1 MLTFPNPP
9 ATHSMKPAFFL
20 PLACALLLPASG
32 EVPAASEQG
41 VLINAADL
49 LGQTPLLGPNHRVRD
64 QVATDGFMA
73 HFEVDTDFGTFS
85 AIGVPQARV
94 RIAEAEALRKL
105 VETSKSDLFAEGMR
119 RSIEKPIDAVKNI
132 VTHPVEVA
140 KSAPATVGHFFGKV
154 GSAISRGSA
163 QAAEKLNGEG
173 QSTAEGSS
181 PSATD
186 SGRGLA
192 SALKSAA
199 GFDTARLDTA
209 RQLGIDPYSD
219 NIRLQ
224 EEIDK
229 VTWAFFA
236 GGLPLR
242 IGASVA
248 SAGMAVAATQM
259 LGIPEDVY
267 ALTRSELELRDERA
281 LATIGITAEDVS
293 EFQRNPVLT
302 LTRRHRLVTYLEAL
316 PTTAGR
322 GNIIRLANS
331 CTTPPQADFLIG
343 ALAILA
349 ERQREGLADYRSL
362 TVLGRLTGATLASG
376 VIEVPA
382 PVDFVTWT
390 EEVAGFASRDDLS
403 ATPKTL
409 VHTGQLSQ
417 AAADGFLASGWNLA
431 PMNYPTR

>member
-1 MLTFPNPP
+1 
-9 ATHSMKPAFFL
+9 MKPAFLL
-20 PLACALLLPASG
+20 PLACAALLIPASG

-41 VLINAADL
+41 VLLNAADL
-49 LGQTPLLGPNHRVRD
+49 LGETPLLGPNHRVRE

-73 HFEVDTDFGTFS
+73 HFEIDTDFGTFA

-163 QAAEKLNGEG
+163 QVAEKINGDG
-173 QSTAEGSS
+173 QSAADG
-181 PSATD
+181 TD
-186 SGRGLA
+186 QAPAGAGRGIGN
-192 SALKSAA
+192 ALKSAA
-199 GFDTARLDTA
+199 GFDTARLETA
-209 RQLGIDPYSD
+209 KQLGIDPYSD
-219 NIRLQ
+219 NVRLQ

-248 SAGMAVAATQM
+248 SAGVAVAATQM

-267 ALTRSELELRDERA
+267 ALTRGELELRDERA
-281 LATIGITAEDVS
+281 LAAIGITAEDVS
-293 EFQRNPVLT
+293 KFRLNPVLT
-302 LTRRHRLVTYLEAL
+302 LTRRHRMVTYLEAL

-331 CTTPPQADFLIG
+331 CTTPQQADFLIG

-349 ERQREGLADYRSL
+349 QRQREGSADYRSL
-362 TVLGRLTGATLASG
+362 TVLGRLAGGTLASG
-376 VIEVPA
+376 AIEVPA

-390 EEVAGFASRDDLS
+390 EEVAGFAGRDDLP
-403 ATPKTL
+403 AAPKTL
-409 VHTGQLSQ
+409 VHTGRLSQ

-431 PMNYPTR
+431 PVNDPTR